1 MLQTESRENEI
12 SKFSASLTHLTEGLK
27 VTYIF
32 TQLIWQLINQLVS
45 NI

>member
-12 SKFSASLTHLTEGLK
+12 SKLSAFLTRLK

-45 NI
+45 NL